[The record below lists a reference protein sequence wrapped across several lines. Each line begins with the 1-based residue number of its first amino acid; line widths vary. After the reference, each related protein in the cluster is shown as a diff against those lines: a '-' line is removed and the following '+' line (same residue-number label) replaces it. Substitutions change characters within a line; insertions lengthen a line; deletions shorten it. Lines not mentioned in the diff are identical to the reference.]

1 MDAQKK
7 FVSIS
12 KGLIVAVL
20 TTSTA
25 VTTILTMIQM
35 TLEYQVKSA
44 ELDSIVS
51 GMQGSLVPA
60 LEDKLWDMDYAGAQS
75 QLVSLIKSIDASSI
89 VLRSDKN
96 EVLFEDAIPDFI
108 PQFPYT
114 KVFPITSARHQ
125 ETSTVM

>member
-35 TLEYQVKSA
+35 TLEYQVKSG
-44 ELDSIVS
+44 ESV
-51 GMQGSLVPA
+51 
-60 LEDKLWDMDYAGAQS
+60 
-75 QLVSLIKSIDASSI
+75 
-89 VLRSDKN
+89 
-96 EVLFEDAIPDFI
+96 
-108 PQFPYT
+108 
-114 KVFPITSARHQ
+114 
-125 ETSTVM
+125 